1 MIWGLVLKKTL
12 DIFKKPRY
20 FLRNSLVHFQQKVE
34 IDKVNTEEQDIAN
47 DTLLI
52 WYRLIFDYQAESL
65 ISDAIPVLA
74 SFNQNSQNDA
84 SQKSNIYQGS
94 LYLIL
99 FGFVGFTWEKRTS
112 AYYLQ

>member
-1 MIWGLVLKKTL
+1 M
-12 DIFKKPRY
+12 
-20 FLRNSLVHFQQKVE
+20 
-34 IDKVNTEEQDIAN
+34 VNTEQQDISN
-47 DTLLI
+47 NTLLI

-65 ISDAIPVLA
+65 ISDAILVLA
-74 SFNQNSQNDA
+74 SFNQNSQNYA

-112 AYYLQ
+112 AYYLQRASFMYT